1 LNVFPLP
8 PFPPVLFHLLRYLC
22 LAFLS
27 LFFFAHPLAL
37 LNPHPPK
44 KKSPK
49 SHNGQASSHAPV
61 SHDSR
66 SLRRVWSLSD
76 KAAIGRRSLFILLI
90 HLSTPS
96 TTFCLHP
103 RGFGWFAD
111 DSHACISRLV
121 LVFSRTT
128 VASDTLL
135 SFHASSSHPCLVCI
149 LLTHLVD
156 KCSFFLVFTCFSLLT
171 STQHPLYVLD
181 AHPLPHHIPFAHRIF
196 LISLG
201 P

>member
-1 LNVFPLP
+1 MTSLLECLPSPPTSPPSFSLSEIPLSC
-8 PFPPVLFHLLRYLC
+8 FSF
-22 LAFLS
+22 S
-27 LFFFAHPLAL
+27 LFAHPLAL

-44 KKSPK
+44 KINHQSRT
-49 SHNGQASSHAPV
+49 NERASSHAPV

-149 LLTHLVD
+149 LLTRLVD
-156 KCSFFLVFTCFSLLT
+156 KCSFFLVLHASRC
-171 STQHPLYVLD
+171 
-181 AHPLPHHIPFAHRIF
+181 
-196 LISLG
+196 
-201 P
+201 